1 MLFCARPSSLTL
13 VPPFSHFRRPPHP
26 PPTHHPCHLTPPALP
41 SPQSMGYQMS
51 TRPRARPAKPSATPP
66 RAAPALQQGQPEVAA
81 AAELAPAAPIP
92 LASLSVSAQ
101 PDEPFR
107 DVVEPI
113 VVENDSRELLS
124 GTELEAAP
132 EKRGRPVPVV
142 KPGQAVPLQLQPG
155 SGTPQAAAVAAP
167 QVCGLWWGE
176 AKPGRSVL
184 RTKVPNRH
192 GLNASCFS
200 CHVFGILLPLC
211 MPNFD
216 PISLV
221 AVPHRCR
228 RPRAPCRWSSPKS
241 GPPSGTCYV
250 PPLAAVRKIPMQSRM
265 PWSTAQAG
273 AAE

>member
-13 VPPFSHFRRPPHP
+13 VPPFGHFRRPPHP
-26 PPTHHPCHLTPPALP
+26 PPTHHPCHLNPPALP

-66 RAAPALQQGQPEVAA
+66 RAAPAVQQGQPEVAA

-142 KPGQAVPLQLQPG
+142 KPGQVVPLQLQPG

-167 QVCGLWWGE
+167 QVCGL
-176 AKPGRSVL
+176 
-184 RTKVPNRH
+184 
-192 GLNASCFS
+192 
-200 CHVFGILLPLC
+200 
-211 MPNFD
+211 
-216 PISLV
+216 
-221 AVPHRCR
+221 
-228 RPRAPCRWSSPKS
+228 
-241 GPPSGTCYV
+241 
-250 PPLAAVRKIPMQSRM
+250 
-265 PWSTAQAG
+265 
-273 AAE
+273 